1 MPGGHDQLFKDLIQ
15 TFPEDLLHLMTPGV
29 AARIDPA
36 SLEFQPAQSFLDLP
50 RGGERR
56 FDLVAKARTRSG
68 EPELILLHVEIE
80 LRYRSAAVPRFWTY
94 NRVLSLRHGL
104 PVHTFVLYL
113 RGGPPGAGMSTY
125 REVSLDREI
134 CRFRYRRFGLSRAPA
149 EAYIRRRQPLAWA
162 FAALMRS
169 SDRSRQR
176 TACLRRIATARGLS
190 PARRVL
196 LFNCVATYLELD
208 GKASEEFQQLLA
220 ELGSKED
227 QAIMMTWAER
237 FEAEIMEKG
246 RQAGRQEGL
255 REGMERILLRQLK
268 QRFRTLPPDVAQRVS
283 RISSTDELARLAER
297 VLTAGS
303 LEELGLA

>member
-15 TFPEDLLHLMTPGV
+15 TFPEDFLHLTAPGIV
-29 AARIDPA
+29 TRIDPA

-56 FDLVAKARTRSG
+56 FDLVAKARTRSA

-94 NRVLSLRHGL
+94 NRVLSLRHGV

-113 RGGPPGAGMSTY
+113 RGGPPGAGTSTY
-125 REVSLDREI
+125 RELSLGQEI
-134 CRFRYRRFGLSRAPA
+134 CRFRYRRLGLSRAPA
-149 EAYIRRRQPLAWA
+149 EAYIRRSQPLAWA

-169 SDRSRQR
+169 PDRRRQR

-190 PARRVL
+190 PAQRVL
-196 LFNCVATYLELD
+196 LFNCVATYLEWD
-208 GKASEEFQQLLA
+208 GKASEELQELLA
-220 ELGSKED
+220 ELGSRED
-227 QAIMMTWAER
+227 RVMMKTWAEK
-237 FEAEIMEKG
+237 FEAEILEKG
-246 RQAGRQEGL
+246 R
-255 REGMERILLRQLK
+255 REGMEKILLRQLQ

-283 RISSTDELARLAER
+283 RIPSTDELTRLAER